1 MSGFYTEGKW
11 RTATVTGSEG
21 GTSRVEAL
29 EAVAEATLR
38 VTNKESTALAELRKL
53 LGTYPTLKQETVG
66 DNPLDGLGRLYAEE
80 LLYGNPTK
88 TKLEQNE

>member
-1 MSGFYTEGKW
+1 MSGFYAEGKW
-11 RTATVTGSEG
+11 RTATVTGGEG

-38 VTNKESTALAELRKL
+38 VANKESTALNELRKL
-53 LGTYPTLKQETVG
+53 LGNYPTLKQETVG
-66 DNPLDGLGRLYAEE
+66 DNPLNELGRLYAEE
-80 LLYGNPTK
+80 LLYCNPSN